1 MQIMQGFI
9 DQYHSLE
16 LHPCGIW
23 NLSLLRHM
31 LNLGTDENQQ
41 PPKAII
47 IQWCFQW
54 VCNRQ
59 VSTIKKRCLLL
70 LAPLLV
76 VTAERS
82 TIKWAQGL
90 NYSLTSVGCSLE
102 VKIKT
107 NAIRA
112 TFGSLYCFSLY
123 CTFLCIEKG
132 FQSPVQTIG
141 SFSKAFNVITF
152 LK

>member
-1 MQIMQGFI
+1 
-9 DQYHSLE
+9 
-16 LHPCGIW
+16 
-23 NLSLLRHM
+23 M

-70 LAPLLV
+70 LTPLLV
-76 VTAERS
+76 DTAERS

-107 NAIRA
+107 NVIRA
-112 TFGSLYCFSLY
+112 MWLEAFTA
-123 CTFLCIEKG
+123 
-132 FQSPVQTIG
+132 SPYTVP
-141 SFSKAFNVITF
+141 FCA
-152 LK
+152 